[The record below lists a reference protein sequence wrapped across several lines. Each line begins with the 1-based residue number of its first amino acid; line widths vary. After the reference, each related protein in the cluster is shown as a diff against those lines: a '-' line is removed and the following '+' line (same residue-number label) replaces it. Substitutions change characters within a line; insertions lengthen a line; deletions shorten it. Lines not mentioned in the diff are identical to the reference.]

1 MIKELNKDV
10 KKEKS
15 KRIEGITLI
24 ALVITIIVLLI
35 LAGVSIATLGG
46 DNGIIGRAKKASTT
60 TREKQADE
68 EATLV
73 ANEYEM
79 YKKMCE
85 TDGNTPSV
93 KEFLEKKY
101 KGKYEEDNGKYKIT
115 TDSGNDI
122 EIDDSGNIT
131 VNDNVVTGI
140 KIIGNTIVNVG
151 NSEKLQLMIGKD
163 SVAYKQIEWINGDS
177 NIATVEENGTTCTVT
192 GNKVGIVVLEC
203 KITNYDGTIVSIKHN
218 MNVINELKNELVDTN
233 TGRGK
238 YVQYNMGGVNS
249 WRVFYIKDDYVYLI
263 TTAAVST
270 SWPGGEPMK
279 NTNASASSW
288 VDFLKTE
295 SNWIKYVDDRFAL
308 SCTGSPTMD
317 ELSYSL
323 GTTVEA
329 KKYTNF
335 IFNNG
340 IWPFAS
346 LCGTNNIWV
355 MWGDTLAAHDFTY
368 KGMCCRPV
376 LKLKQGIKV
385 KEGNGETGA
394 PYILADE

>member
-192 GNKVGIVVLEC
+192 GNKVGNVVLEC

-238 YVQYNMGGVNS
+238 YVQYNMGGINS

-263 TTAAVST
+263 TTSSIST
-270 SWPGGEPMK
+270 SWPAQ
-279 NTNASASSW
+279 NSSRSLTVNSW
-288 VDFLKTE
+288 VSYLTNS
-295 SNWIKYVDDRFAL
+295 SNWSNYVDNKFAV
-308 SCTGSPTMD
+308 SATGSPTMD
-317 ELSYSL
+317 EMSNSL
-323 GTTVEA
+323 GHSISTG
-329 KKYTNF
+329 NISDF
-335 IFNNG
+335 IFSSGN
-340 IWPFAS
+340 WRLAS
-346 LCGTNNIWV
+346 ACGSENIWV
-355 MWGDTLAAHDFTY
+355 MYGTTLAGDDWSGS
-368 KGMCCRPV
+368 KNCRPV

-385 KEGNGETGA
+385 KGGNGETGT
-394 PYILADE
+394 PYILVEQ